1 LPIELGIEIALA
13 ATVWFLL
20 FFLSP
25 PLQILLGQVFEPDPD
40 APVGFVFRSL
50 AGQ

>member
-1 LPIELGIEIALA
+1 LLIESAIEIALA
-13 ATVWFLL
+13 ATIWFLL
-20 FFLSP
+20 FVSSP
-25 PLQILLGQVFEPDPD
+25 PLQILLGQVVEPDPD

>member
-1 LPIELGIEIALA
+1 LLIELVIEIALA

-20 FFLSP
+20 FFFSP
-25 PLQILLGQVFEPDPD
+25 PLQIPLGQVFKPDPD